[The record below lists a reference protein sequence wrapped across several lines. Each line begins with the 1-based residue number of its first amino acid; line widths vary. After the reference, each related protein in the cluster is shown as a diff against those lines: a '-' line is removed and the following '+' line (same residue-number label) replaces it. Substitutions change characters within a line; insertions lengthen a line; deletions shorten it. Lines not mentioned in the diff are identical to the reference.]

1 MPKSLRFKRLCPDTN
16 VIVDLALLYEKG
28 ERVFINVN
36 NTGEKTLF
44 RVKQH
49 ALDIQNLQNYL
60 NNNKIE
66 LIITPQVMFELQ
78 FRTPTVDQNGNK
90 VEIDPKVAHF
100 EKLKD
105 IALEY
110 IPKMPQIKVAR
121 ILPDRRWNYNEF
133 TEKLADEYVYQHIF
147 AKNKNGNTPSDA
159 IIVAQATGL
168 HIDFITRDRHFL
180 KQHVMSSVTN
190 AEKIHLTNISFG
202 NHPTKVI
209 PFEDLDNIMSKKTDF
224 GLKTKD
230 NFNQNVPI
238 CQCAYMGYYEYLEDK
253 KLEEENLVAW
263 MNKHLENT
271 KEI

>member
-1 MPKSLRFKRLCPDTN
+1 MPRSLRFKRLCPDTN
-16 VIVDLALLYEKG
+16 IIIALALLYEKG
-28 ERVFINVN
+28 ERVFINTN
-36 NTGEKTLF
+36 IAGDSTLF
-44 RVKQH
+44 RVKQY
-49 ALDIQNLQNYL
+49 ALDIQNLQKYID
-60 NNNKIE
+60 NNKIE
-66 LIITPQVMFELQ
+66 LIITPQVMHELQ
-78 FRTPTVDQNGNK
+78 FRKATIDENGNK
-90 VEIDPKVAHF
+90 VELDQETILQ

-121 ILPDRRWNYNEF
+121 ILPDRRWNYKEF
-133 TEKLADEYVYQHIF
+133 TEKLADEYVFQHIF

-190 AEKIHLTNISFG
+190 AEKIHLTNKTFG

-224 GLKTKD
+224 GVKTKD
-230 NFNQNVPI
+230 NFKQNTPI
-238 CQCAYMGYYEYLEDK
+238 CPCAYMPFDEYLEDK
-253 KLEEENLVAW
+253 KLELENLVAW
-263 MNKHLENT
+263 MNKHLDKS
-271 KEI
+271 KEL